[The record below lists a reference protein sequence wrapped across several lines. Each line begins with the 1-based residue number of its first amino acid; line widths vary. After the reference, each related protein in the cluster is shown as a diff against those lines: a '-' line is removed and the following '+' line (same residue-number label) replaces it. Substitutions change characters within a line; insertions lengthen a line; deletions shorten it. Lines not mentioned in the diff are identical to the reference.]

1 MNSFRNHRLR
11 DFSVPMSTNW
21 LLNDLAEAKGKQA
34 LYTRQSPQV
43 LKALREMALV
53 QSVESSNRIEGI
65 TVAADRLRPLVLG
78 HARPKDRS
86 EQEIAGYRSA
96 LNFIHTKADNLQI
109 TPDLMRRLH
118 KLCQE
123 GSGDAGQFKRVDNE
137 VIELRPGAAPIIRF
151 KCVSA
156 KATPAAVDELC
167 LVYRHAIDQDHIP
180 PLVATG
186 ALVLDFLCIHPFRDG
201 NGRVS
206 RLLTLLALYQHG
218 YEVGRY
224 ISLERLVEEAKEDY
238 YHVLQKSSQRW
249 HDSKHD
255 LLPWLNHFLAIARR
269 AYGEFE
275 QRAGEMKS
283 RRGAK
288 TELVDHAI
296 EATVGEFG
304 ITDLERACP
313 GVSRDMIRLRLRDL
327 KAAGRIECLG
337 RGPGAKWR
345 KRVRTLKEGKKEGNT
360 NSNLK

>member
-34 LYTRQSPQV
+34 LYIRQSPQV

-53 QSVESSNRIEGI
+53 QSVESSNRIEGV

-96 LNFIHTKADNLQI
+96 LNLIHTKADHLPI

-180 PLVATG
+180 PLVAIG
-186 ALVLDFLCIHPFRDG
+186 AFILDFLCIHPFRDG
-201 NGRVS
+201 NGRLS

-275 QRAGEMKS
+275 QRAGDMKS

-296 EATVGEFG
+296 ESTVGEFG

-313 GVSRDMIRLRLRDL
+313 GVSRDLIRLRLRDL

-337 RGPGAKWR
+337 RGPGATWR
-345 KRVRTLKEGKKEGNT
+345 KRVIPLKEGKKKGNT
-360 NSNLK
+360 FSK

>member
-1 MNSFRNHRLR
+1 M
-11 DFSVPMSTNW
+11 
-21 LLNDLAEAKGKQA
+21 
-34 LYTRQSPQV
+34 
-43 LKALREMALV
+43 
-53 QSVESSNRIEGI
+53 
-65 TVAADRLRPLVLG
+65 
-78 HARPKDRS
+78 
-86 EQEIAGYRSA
+86 
-96 LNFIHTKADNLQI
+96 
-109 TPDLMRRLH
+109 
-118 KLCQE
+118 
-123 GSGDAGQFKRVDNE
+123 
-137 VIELRPGAAPIIRF
+137 
-151 KCVSA
+151 
-156 KATPAAVDELC
+156 
-167 LVYRHAIDQDHIP
+167 
-180 PLVATG
+180 
-186 ALVLDFLCIHPFRDG
+186 
-201 NGRVS
+201 S
-206 RLLTLLALYQHG
+206 RLLTLLALYHHG

-275 QRAGEMKS
+275 QRAGDMKS

-296 EATVGEFG
+296 ESTIGEFG

-345 KRVRTLKEGKKEGNT
+345 KRVITLKEGKKEGKK
-360 NSNLK
+360 SSR

>member
-21 LLNDLAEAKGKQA
+21 LLNDLAEAKGRQE
-34 LYTRQSPQV
+34 LYTRQSPQL

-53 QSVESSNRIEGI
+53 QSVESSNRIEGV
-65 TVAADRLRPLVLG
+65 TVAPDRLRPLVLG

-86 EQEIAGYRSA
+86 EQEIAGYRGA
-96 LNFIHTKADNLQI
+96 LNLIHSKSDNLEI
-109 TPDLMRRLH
+109 TPNLMRRLH
-118 KLCQE
+118 QLCQE
-123 GSGDAGQFKRVDNE
+123 GSGDAGQFKKFDNE
-137 VIELRPGAAPIIRF
+137 IVELQPNAAPLIRF

-180 PLVATG
+180 PLVAIG
-186 ALVLDFLCIHPFRDG
+186 ALILDFLCIHPFRDG

-224 ISLERLVEEAKEDY
+224 VSLERLVEEAKEDY
-238 YHVLQKSSQRW
+238 YHALQKSSQRW
-249 HDSKHD
+249 HQSKHD
-255 LLPWLNHFLAIARR
+255 LLPWLNHFLSIARR
-269 AYGEFE
+269 AYGEFA
-275 QRAGEMKS
+275 QRAGQVKS
-283 RRGAK
+283 RRGAE
-288 TELVDHAI
+288 TELVEHTI
-296 EATVGEFG
+296 ESTSGEFT
-304 ITDLERACP
+304 ITDVERACP
-313 GVSRDMIRLRLRDL
+313 GVSRDMIRRLLRDL

-345 KRVRTLKEGKKEGNT
+345 KRVTPLKEGSKEGN
-360 NSNLK
+360 NSKIER

>member
-21 LLNDLAEAKGKQA
+21 LLNDLAEAKGKQE

-53 QSVESSNRIEGI
+53 QSVESSNRIEGV
-65 TVAADRLRPLVLG
+65 TVAANRLRPLVLG

-96 LNFIHTKADNLQI
+96 LNLIHTKAENLPI

-118 KLCQE
+118 QLCQE

-137 VIELRPGAAPIIRF
+137 VIELRRGAAPIIRF

-167 LVYRHAIDQDHIP
+167 LVYRHAINQDHIP
-180 PLVATG
+180 PLVAIG
-186 ALVLDFLCIHPFRDG
+186 AFILDFLCIHPFRDG

-224 ISLERLVEEAKEDY
+224 VSLERLVEEAKEDY
-238 YHVLQKSSQRW
+238 YHALQASSQRW
-249 HDSKHD
+249 HDSQHD

-275 QRAGEMKS
+275 QRAGDMKS

-296 EATVGEFG
+296 EATFGEFG

-313 GVSRDMIRLRLRDL
+313 GVSRDLIRLRLRDL

-345 KRVRTLKEGKKEGNT
+345 KRVISFKEGKKEGSKSST
-360 NSNLK
+360 